1 MKVCGLLNRRR
12 KFVADRIGGEPAGRH
27 PGFEALRFTS
37 AVAFSTVR
45 HFLQYLYT
53 CVVLLCGTL
62 ILSKYVSSSAS
73 ESTTDSGEGDFR
85 TRFRD
90 VSNVRGISWIG
101 KGRTRDGL
109 EVHEGS
115 TFNRESNWEFSN
127 KKQDNCKVIRFE
139 SSIESV
145 KPQKNK

>member
-1 MKVCGLLNRRR
+1 MCGVVVRDA
-12 KFVADRIGGEPAGRH
+12 FIVEV
-27 PGFEALRFTS
+27 RF
-37 AVAFSTVR
+37 
-45 HFLQYLYT
+45 
-53 CVVLLCGTL
+53 
-62 ILSKYVSSSAS
+62 K
-73 ESTTDSGEGDFR
+73 STTDSGEGDFR

-127 KKQDNCKVIRFE
+127 KKQDNCKVIRIE